1 MNVHCGWQLRTP
13 GWIRTS
19 GFDTR
24 NVALFPLSYEG
35 MTMRLTWTV
44 GESNPAHQ
52 ACKARL
58 CTSTQPINT
67 HIRTLAGTRTR
78 TVGVLNTAPL
88 PLGHEGITRAD
99 RGDRTRVFGLED
111 RHEHQPHQIRTV
123 IGSDLLCCGVGW
135 HCPPTPRTGFAADAG
150 LEPAFPDRESG
161 GLPIAEPALYPQ
173 HVEMQSEARESNS
186 VCPVPKTGGSTSSLA
201 PE

>member
-1 MNVHCGWQLRTP
+1 VSIRAHRHYEGRPASQRPPVNVHCGWQLRTP

-35 MTMRLTWTV
+35 MLRTRTWTV

-58 CTSTQPINT
+58 CTSTQPMT
-67 HIRTLAGTRTR
+67 RHTRTLAGTRTR

-88 PLGHEGITRAD
+88 PLGHEGMNKSGS
-99 RGDRTRVFGLED
+99 RGSNPRSLV
-111 RHEHQPHQIRTV
+111 
-123 IGSDLLCCGVGW
+123 GSQ
-135 HCPPTPRTGFAADAG
+135 
-150 LEPAFPDRESG
+150 
-161 GLPIAEPALYPQ
+161 ALY
-173 HVEMQSEARESNS
+173 H
-186 VCPVPKTGGSTSSLA
+186 
-201 PE
+201 